1 MYGIIYKATFPNG
14 KVYIGQTTKDLEMRK
29 KRHYAQMKS
38 SIKDKKDDSVLM
50 RAFKKYGFE
59 KVKWE
64 IIDTAFTKEELNQK
78 EIYWINFYK
87 SYIKF
92 ENSNGYNST
101 LGGDSPGNK
110 LMNLNDKQLYECG
123 LEIKQGKSKKY
134 IKEKYHLTDSSYLEI
149 SRGKRWSFYT
159 KIAPFDEHIDESN
172 TVVNRYQV
180 DKIIFLFKHK
190 QTIKDISK
198 EIGISYNT
206 IVKIL
211 KGEMWRNYTGI
222 IDESFYIFY
231 SNKQKEEETNKILYI
246 IELNKNGKTYKE
258 ISDLMGM
265 PLSTIK
271 GILSGRTHS
280 DITKIKWKPGKERM
294 DNGEFKNLKLN
305 KNKVLKIIELNK
317 NGKSAKDIAELLQVK
332 REIILNVLNGYTWS
346 HITGI
351 KQERKKVHRLTEN
364 DVLDIIKFYNN
375 GKSIDFI
382 AKSKN
387 TTSKYIKKIL
397 NGERW
402 NNITHIK

>member
-1 MYGIIYKATFPNG
+1 MNK
-14 KVYIGQTTKDLEMRK
+14 
-29 KRHYAQMKS
+29 
-38 SIKDKKDDSVLM
+38 
-50 RAFKKYGFE
+50 
-59 KVKWE
+59 
-64 IIDTAFTKEELNQK
+64 K
-78 EIYWINFYK
+78 EILENIKKEAIDNHVPIIEDEPLKLIEVLLKIKKPNRILEVGTAVGYSAINFSKYLEGK
-87 SYIKF
+87 DCKIKTIEIKEAMYNKAM
-92 ENSNGYNST
+92 ENIS
-101 LGGDSPGNK
+101 

-305 KNKVLKIIELNK
+305 KNKVLNNSLGKCKKWQNK
-317 NGKSAKDIAELLQVK
+317 FCHASPKM
-332 REIILNVLNGYTWS
+332 
-346 HITGI
+346 
-351 KQERKKVHRLTEN
+351 
-364 DVLDIIKFYNN
+364 DVFFIIKV
-375 GKSIDFI
+375 
-382 AKSKN
+382 
-387 TTSKYIKKIL
+387 
-397 NGERW
+397 W
-402 NNITHIK
+402 NIQI